1 MLDVHTFWQQ
11 ASKEKLWDEITQRWD
26 AMSRVRVIMLLA
38 IRHNEEMWLSDIAAE
53 TGLNTDWLAATLKD
67 LEDEGIVV
75 RCGNEPPR
83 YHIGDERKFLRYI
96 DKLTYFISV
105 TTGEMSMLASWALEQ
120 PPSYEPRTVR

>member
-11 ASKEKLWDEITQRWD
+11 VSKEELWNEITRRWD

-38 IRHNEEMWLSDIAAE
+38 MHHKEEMWLSDIAAQ

-75 RCGNEPPR
+75 RCGSEPPR

-105 TTGEMSMLASWALEQ
+105 TAGEMSILASWALK
-120 PPSYEPRTVR
+120 